1 MEYPKIQGLYKRYMY
16 LDRKDPNYG
25 KFIIG
30 QYSKPEFEYL
40 KDNEWI
46 WTEKIDGTNIRIC
59 CYTNP
64 LIQEIEFKG
73 KTERSDMPSHLLAR
87 LQELFTKDKI
97 FSIFELGE
105 EKPDV
110 YLYGEGYGYKIQ
122 SGCKYFGGKKEV
134 DFILFDIRIGNW
146 WLKREDVEKI
156 ANQFG
161 IRVVPIIGRGT
172 IDEAI
177 ELVKYP
183 QWHNFKSRFGEFIP
197 EGLVL
202 KPKVELRD
210 RAGRRIITK
219 IKVQDFREDSNA

>member
-1 MEYPKIQGLYKRYMY
+1 MDKKSP
-16 LDRKDPNYG
+16 DYG

-40 KDNEWI
+40 EDNEWI
-46 WTEKIDGTNIRIC
+46 QTEKIDGTNIRIC
-59 CYTNP
+59 YTTHP
-64 LIQEIEFKG
+64 LCQEVEFKG
-73 KTERSDMPSHLLAR
+73 KTDKSDMPSHLLLR
-87 LQELFTKDKI
+87 LKELFT
-97 FSIFELGE
+97 
-105 EKPDV
+105 EKKLEAVFGIGGDIPDV

-146 WLKREDVEKI
+146 WLKREDIEKI
-156 ANQFG
+156 ADKLR
-161 IRVVPIIGRGT
+161 IKVVPIIGKGT
-172 IDEAI
+172 IAEAI

-183 QWHNFKSRFGEFIP
+183 QWHNFKSRFGDFIP

-202 KPKVELRD
+202 KPKVELKD

-219 IKVQDFREDSNA
+219 VKCRDFK